1 MPGWLAGAMIDD
13 EPISSL
19 LASKAFSPVVISV
32 GTEATTLGC
41 GAGF

>member
-1 MPGWLAGAMIDD
+1 MPGWLADALIDG

-19 LASKAFSPVVISV
+19 LASKGASPVVISV

-41 GAGF
+41 GTGF

>member
-19 LASKAFSPVVISV
+19 FAPKGSSPVVISV

-41 GAGF
+41 GADF